1 MTGQHHLTLPY
12 WRQTFWRPLA
22 LLLLPLLAGVV
33 FLSVNIAK
41 EATKRHESHAEG
53 IAENAIRAI
62 DSSISS
68 TARLVDLSL
77 DAVVSRIT
85 LLDASSS
92 LSADMLSPIIQA
104 QLERLPELDGIHITD
119 AEGIVRWGNGVGV
132 QASTTTYVDRP
143 TLAKMRVA
151 TNGTTVIT
159 PPYLDQISKRWVLGF
174 LRRYD
179 RADGR
184 FGGVVSITVPLSYFE
199 ALLSSQQLGEHG
211 VATLRDRSSGVL
223 IARHPGG
230 NLPAEQVGDA
240 QLPSALH
247 EFVTSGVAATTFPP
261 YRRTDGVVH
270 LQSVRKIDGLPFL
283 ISADVSS
290 DGYADVWLG
299 QALNSGLLLL
309 VPLGSF
315 LLVVYFMSASGAHRK
330 RSTQETTRLAEQL
343 EASKNEM
350 RQLASSLE
358 RRVEER
364 TEEIRL
370 AASILEHTSEG
381 AMVTDDQCVILAVN
395 PAFEA
400 ITGYTAK
407 EVIGQTPRMLK
418 SDRHGPDFYRRLWRS
433 LHAHGS
439 WSGELWNRHKSGTTY
454 LEHLNIN
461 TVVSDEVGTRYVGI
475 FSDITDRYRNEERL
489 RHLAFHD
496 ALTGLANRALIMDR
510 LDHALERSRRSGT
523 TLSVM
528 LFDLDGFK
536 AVNDQFGHEIGD
548 LLLQEV
554 ARCIG
559 KRVRRGSDTLARLGG
574 DEFLILLEDVRSL
587 NNAPLLAAQIVSD
600 IASLN
605 DIRGCPVKI
614 GASVGI
620 ADFPE
625 AGTHAAELVKSADEA
640 MYQAKDA
647 GKGRF
652 VVFKGNEAQDSDKA
666 PQD

>member
-1 MTGQHHLTLPY
+1 
-12 WRQTFWRPLA
+12 
-22 LLLLPLLAGVV
+22 LPLLASVA
-33 FLSVNIAK
+33 FISVNIAK
-41 EATKRHESHAEG
+41 EATKRHESYAEG
-53 IAENAIRAI
+53 IAENAIRTI

-77 DAVVSRIT
+77 DSIVSRIA
-85 LLDASSS
+85 LLDASSG
-92 LSADMLSPIIQA
+92 LSAGMLSPIIQA
-104 QLERLPELDGIHITD
+104 QLERLPELDGIHISD
-119 AEGIVRWGNGVGV
+119 AEGIVRWGSGVGG
-132 QASTTTYVDRP
+132 QTSATHVDRP
-143 TLAKMRVA
+143 TLAKMRA
-151 TNGTTVIT
+151 ERNGTTVIT
-159 PPYLDQISKRWVLGF
+159 RPYLDQISKRWVLGF

-179 RADGR
+179 SADGS
-184 FGGVVSITVPLSYFE
+184 FGGAVSITVPLSHFE
-199 ALLSSQQLGEHG
+199 RLLSNQHLGEHG
-211 VATLRDRSSGVL
+211 VATLRDRSSGAL
-223 IARHPGG
+223 IARHPAGG
-230 NLPAEQVGDA
+230 LSMGQVGDTL
-240 QLPSALH
+240 LPSALR
-247 EFVTSGVAATTFPP
+247 EFITSSAAERTFPAS
-261 YRRTDGVVH
+261 RRADGVVH
-270 LQSVRKIDGLPFL
+270 LLSVRKIDGLPFL

-299 QALNSGLLLL
+299 KALNSGLLFL

-315 LLVVYFMSASGAHRK
+315 LLAVYFLSASRAQRK
-330 RSTQETTRLAEQL
+330 QSTQEMARLAEQL
-343 EASKNEM
+343 ESSKNEM

-370 AASILEHTSEG
+370 AASIVEHTSEG

-433 LHAHGS
+433 LRTHGS
-439 WSGELWNRHKSGTTY
+439 WNGELWNRHKSGAIY

-461 TVVSDEVGTRYVGI
+461 TVVSAEVGTRYVGI
-475 FSDITDRYRNEERL
+475 FSDITDRYQNEERL

-510 LDHALERSRRSGT
+510 LEHALERSRRSGT

-554 ARCIG
+554 ARCVG
-559 KRVRRGSDTLARLGG
+559 KRVRRGADTLARLGG

-587 NNAPLLAAQIVSD
+587 SNAPLLAEQIVSD
-600 IASLN
+600 VASLN

-614 GASVGI
+614 GASMGI
-620 ADFPE
+620 ANFPDG
-625 AGTHAAELVKSADEA
+625 GTNAAELVKSADEA

-647 GKGRF
+647 GKGCF
-652 VVFKGNEAQDSDKA
+652 VVFRNNEERDTDKA